1 MAANSLREQIIV
13 AVVTEL
19 EGISTIKTVERRLPS
34 KQDLD
39 NFAITQF
46 PVIAVVSGLP
56 KPVEHKVTRDPAAKD
71 VFLSELKMELYGYF
85 QDNVN
90 PDTTL
95 SSLLDDIWVALYA
108 DPGKG
113 GLVIETDLMPEIHQD
128 FWDPFYAFKLDVI
141 LKYKHTTG
149 GI

>member
-1 MAANSLREQIIV
+1 MAANSKREQIISIV
-13 AVVTEL
+13 TTEL
-19 EGISTIKTVERRLPS
+19 ESIAAVKHVERRLPS
-34 KQDLD
+34 KADLE

-46 PVIAVVSGLP
+46 PVIAVVAGLP
-56 KPVEHKVTRDPAAKD
+56 KPVEHKVTRHPAAKD
-71 VFLSELKMELYGYF
+71 VFISKLTIGLFCYF

-95 SSLLDDIWVALYA
+95 SSLLDDIWVALFS

-113 GLVIETDLMPEIHQD
+113 GLAQSTDINPEVHQD
-128 FWDPFYAFKLDVI
+128 YWDPFYAFKLDVVI
-141 LKYKHTTG
+141 KYQHDTG